1 MAAAEGSDTVK
12 VAIRCRGLNRAEL
25 ESASAFAINIHPET
39 NQIEAG
45 KKHFTFDGVFGPE
58 STQEDVYS
66 RSVQPL
72 VHSFLSGLNS
82 SILAYGQT
90 GAGKT
95 YTMGSNFTE
104 HTTASEAART
114 LGVIPR
120 VVEEVLD
127 AIASQRGESL
137 CSLEV
142 SFLEVYNEQVRD
154 LLRPADVPE
163 PKKGYQFQKDDFGNY
178 DVRGLTHVPLDSLEA
193 LARVLKLGASRRTTA
208 STQMNAT
215 SSRSHAIFSMRLEQT
230 PIGAEDDGS
239 VGAPHAEAGGAA
251 AAAAAGAPAAG
262 SDAEDAAPALMEA
275 TGVKRVSV
283 FRLVDLA
290 GSERSKKTKAEGDR
304 LREAN
309 NINQSLVTLGR
320 CITALASRAKHVP
333 FRQSKLTQLLSNSL
347 GGNSATLMV
356 ACVSPADSNFEETCM
371 TLSYAQQAASIQNTP
386 VVNAD
391 PTSAS
396 AVQLRHAN
404 HELRNELA
412 RLYAEGAAVDS
423 GVLGRH
429 GIAGGAAPSP
439 CPGRRA
445 LSRTGAA
452 TRAAAAG
459 PGGLGLGAGMGMTGM
474 ASMPVGAMGSA
485 LSAVAAA
492 HSAAEQMRQREELA
506 AAGADVARLEGQL
519 QAARAALTE
528 MSDRGRWA
536 VGQASS
542 LLDENTELAS
552 QRDMWRWRYET
563 LSGAFSKL
571 EGAGAASAAAKAGI
585 TPAERVAEALKEAG
599 EAAALSAMNRAR
611 AEMAALRAEQPVRSG
626 PGGATGKAAGGRR
639 VSKRKLAAKRAAA
652 AAATKA
658 AAAQSEGA
666 SAQESKTGEDGGEA
680 RPLCCEDDEDVD
692 MGGPASGCAAGS
704 SDEEAGGD
712 DSASAASDEE
722 DAHGDSDDDEE
733 EQEEEEED
741 DDDDDDAS
749 HADAAA
755 GDHGEEEEAH
765 GPTEHDVIHIKSQME
780 LRGQLQQVS
789 AVLHEKQQLLMAMA
803 AASGGSGDQ
812 TGMSVGERFDKLKAD
827 FQLEMRRSEAEV
839 TDMEEKMRALAAD
852 LEEAKKEAVR
862 ARDDAEKEAKAK
874 AASQKDDVLKGLR
887 AKIQTM
893 QRGMQE
899 AARAQ
904 KRRDR
909 ELSRIQALQGQIEG
923 HKREKVKLEK
933 IMREA
938 GKKYLEERKAHEHDR
953 AQAAKRERA
962 QALALK
968 RYQQELQRQG
978 RALEAAKQRVRT
990 LKQKDELA
998 KSRNAS
1004 ARRQRAAARRGR
1016 AGHAAAAP
1024 GSQKPHAAGDPLS
1037 AALAAGP
1044 SNPLGSPDVRLPL
1057 RAASAAAGAH
1067 GHGYGQTASR
1077 AGASGRGHR
1086 DLVTDTEGLHEA
1098 VARLIE
1104 RAAAEAAGSQTDI
1117 EAEDALQESLEVG
1130 DEASLVACHA
1140 APRGVDSNCRSL
1152 VMRTIYY
1159 RIQAA
1164 GWRSVAEAAVERRA
1178 AAAKELHALVQGAA
1192 ARSAGARR
1200 GPKFGGG
1207 GSGAGGPTGGG
1218 SSSSSAGGGGGGSGS
1233 FLDAGPDEACL
1244 GPDEAKRADS
1254 LRRDMVAL
1262 TLRVQ
1267 HAQAQTQAFA
1277 AALEGEGLGGSGWI
1291 RRAAAETPLR
1301 SKARQALAGRLL
1313 SWVMAMLVQ
1322 AQAALQT
1329 ATGTGIAARE
1339 GLGSTA
1345 SGSGNGP
1352 ASRGGRAGGRLG
1364 SAAAAGATQAELQEA
1379 VERAERSLKQE
1390 LWRVQCEAA
1399 AAQRE
1404 DAERVAVLQVQL
1416 VQARAEAAKAAGTAW
1431 AAEAEADA
1439 EEAAEEGGASGGSAG
1454 AADLGGEG
1462 KSAPK
1467 GSGPA
1472 GAGAACGEAG
1482 KDGRVRRMASV
1493 VSENQRLRGCI
1504 AEMEAMLG
1512 SYCDKSAA
1520 EADAARE
1527 ASEAVDTLLQR
1538 VSALEQ
1544 QLDAERRRA
1553 NAAAAAPRRLSIVST
1568 SPAPGKGG
1576 QAGRGHAAGSRSA
1589 AAEALRSMG
1598 GRAVHRMGATAE
1610 GDDEEDDDEDD
1621 HEHEHDIGR
1630 GMSSSGSASALPS
1643 VSEISAHLTL
1653 AFPGMSEGEHEDD
1666 DSPMAKS
1673 DMGPPAGFRGHSR
1686 SSSGASAHGGKHGP
1700 SRLRGLIL
1708 TTSER
1713 RASAVG
1719 GPGAGHAEAAAAAVA
1734 AEEQSAKLSRRD
1746 GGSPVAKR
1754 PRDSSGT
1761 ALPAAASSSAA
1772 ASAAAAAAASS
1783 AGRSGGGSGA
1793 GTGSGGVVSPAA
1805 APAGSLDAAKGT
1817 TGGPD
1822 LDEEAGEARKR
1833 PRVSGGAL
1841 AALATSAGSAGADTH
1856 AASTSAAAPSGAA
1869 AAAAAAAA
1877 ASGLA
1882 AASAA
1887 ADSDDSGDEF
1897 AGNGVGFEAMTS
1909 GAGLGG
1915 TGGVMGSG
1923 HPSLIEAAYA
1933 QQAAEGRALRS
1944 RRSKYVAP
1952 KGFGSTTAR
1961 GAPEHGTRVEERR
1974 RDAEAMISRDP
1985 AAIAAGAAAGITV
1998 AGAGATSSSGAPGFA
2013 PARVTVALPPAAS
2026 SAAPPRPP
2034 AAHGHSAAGAASS
2047 ASGAQSEPESEADA
2061 DGGSKA
2067 RTRARSSKQA
2077 RERLAKFLGEPK
2089 GSRRMSGAGIA
2100 DGGEGG
2106 KGRRTRQRLAEAAP
2120 DDKEN
2125 SGATDASGKA
2135 APPTRLGRSKLL
2147 PRS

>member
-611 AEMAALRAEQPVRSG
+611 AEMAALRAEQPARSG

-733 EQEEEEED
+733 EQEEEDDD

-1218 SSSSSAGGGGGGSGS
+1218 SSSSSSAGGGGGGSGS

-1713 RASAVG
+1713 RASAV
-1719 GPGAGHAEAAAAAVA
+1719 
-1734 AEEQSAKLSRRD
+1734 
-1746 GGSPVAKR
+1746 
-1754 PRDSSGT
+1754 
-1761 ALPAAASSSAA
+1761 AAASSKADSLDELLARLATLTAEVSAERATAAIPVCKRILELDPSNQLAKLFMGYLTKVKRDPKLAEAPVADGAGDGDDGDSDSDSDDSESSDDDEPAPQSAA
-1772 ASAAAAAAASS
+1772 VRGRAAAASS
-1783 AGRSGGGSGA
+1783 AGPRARAAASSRAGSG
-1793 GTGSGGVVSPAA
+1793 PR
-1805 APAGSLDAAKGT
+1805 
-1817 TGGPD
+1817 PD
-1822 LDEEAGEARKR
+1822 LK
-1833 PRVSGGAL
+1833 
-1841 AALATSAGSAGADTH
+1841 
-1856 AASTSAAAPSGAA
+1856 AA
-1869 AAAAAAAA
+1869 AARYR
-1877 ASGLA
+1877 
-1882 AASAA
+1882 
-1887 ADSDDSGDEF
+1887 
-1897 AGNGVGFEAMTS
+1897 VPTS
-1909 GAGLGG
+1909 G
-1915 TGGVMGSG
+1915 TRKP
-1923 HPSLIEAAYA
+1923 PS
-1933 QQAAEGRALRS
+1933 
-1944 RRSKYVAP
+1944 
-1952 KGFGSTTAR
+1952 
-1961 GAPEHGTRVEERR
+1961 
-1974 RDAEAMISRDP
+1974 
-1985 AAIAAGAAAGITV
+1985 
-1998 AGAGATSSSGAPGFA
+1998 
-2013 PARVTVALPPAAS
+2013 
-2026 SAAPPRPP
+2026 
-2034 AAHGHSAAGAASS
+2034 
-2047 ASGAQSEPESEADA
+2047 
-2061 DGGSKA
+2061 
-2067 RTRARSSKQA
+2067 
-2077 RERLAKFLGEPK
+2077 
-2089 GSRRMSGAGIA
+2089 
-2100 DGGEGG
+2100 
-2106 KGRRTRQRLAEAAP
+2106 
-2120 DDKEN
+2120 
-2125 SGATDASGKA
+2125 
-2135 APPTRLGRSKLL
+2135 
-2147 PRS
+2147 

>member
-1 MAAAEGSDTVK
+1 
-12 VAIRCRGLNRAEL
+12 
-25 ESASAFAINIHPET
+25 ET

-239 VGAPHAEAGGAA
+239 VGAPHTEAGGAA

-611 AEMAALRAEQPVRSG
+611 AEMAALRAEQPARSG

-652 AAATKA
+652 AAARKV

-733 EQEEEEED
+733 EQEEDDDD

-827 FQLEMRRSEAEV
+827 FQVEMRRSEAEV

-1192 ARSAGARR
+1192 A
-1200 GPKFGGG
+1200 
-1207 GSGAGGPTGGG
+1207 
-1218 SSSSSAGGGGGGSGS
+1218 
-1233 FLDAGPDEACL
+1233 
-1244 GPDEAKRADS
+1244 
-1254 LRRDMVAL
+1254 
-1262 TLRVQ
+1262 
-1267 HAQAQTQAFA
+1267 QTQAFA

-1538 VSALEQ
+1538 VGALEQ

-1621 HEHEHDIGR
+1621 HDHDIGR

-1772 ASAAAAAAASS
+1772 ASAAAAAAAASS

-1805 APAGSLDAAKGT
+1805 ATAGSLDAAKGT

-1869 AAAAAAAA
+1869 AAAAAAA
-1877 ASGLA
+1877 SGLA

-1915 TGGVMGSG
+1915 TGGLMGSG

>member
-1 MAAAEGSDTVK
+1 
-12 VAIRCRGLNRAEL
+12 
-25 ESASAFAINIHPET
+25 
-39 NQIEAG
+39 
-45 KKHFTFDGVFGPE
+45 
-58 STQEDVYS
+58 
-66 RSVQPL
+66 
-72 VHSFLSGLNS
+72 
-82 SILAYGQT
+82 
-90 GAGKT
+90 
-95 YTMGSNFTE
+95 
-104 HTTASEAART
+104 
-114 LGVIPR
+114 
-120 VVEEVLD
+120 
-127 AIASQRGESL
+127 
-137 CSLEV
+137 
-142 SFLEVYNEQVRD
+142 
-154 LLRPADVPE
+154 
-163 PKKGYQFQKDDFGNY
+163 
-178 DVRGLTHVPLDSLEA
+178 
-193 LARVLKLGASRRTTA
+193 
-208 STQMNAT
+208 
-215 SSRSHAIFSMRLEQT
+215 
-230 PIGAEDDGS
+230 
-239 VGAPHAEAGGAA
+239 
-251 AAAAAGAPAAG
+251 
-262 SDAEDAAPALMEA
+262 
-275 TGVKRVSV
+275 
-283 FRLVDLA
+283 
-290 GSERSKKTKAEGDR
+290 
-304 LREAN
+304 
-309 NINQSLVTLGR
+309 
-320 CITALASRAKHVP
+320 
-333 FRQSKLTQLLSNSL
+333 
-347 GGNSATLMV
+347 
-356 ACVSPADSNFEETCM
+356 M

-611 AEMAALRAEQPVRSG
+611 AEMAALRAEQPARSG

-733 EQEEEEED
+733 EQEEEEEDD

-1218 SSSSSAGGGGGGSGS
+1218 SSSSSSAGGGGGGSGS

-1686 SSSGASAHGGKHGP
+1686 SSSGASAHGGKH
-1700 SRLRGLIL
+1700 
-1708 TTSER
+1708 
-1713 RASAVG
+1713 
-1719 GPGAGHAEAAAAAVA
+1719 
-1734 AEEQSAKLSRRD
+1734 
-1746 GGSPVAKR
+1746 
-1754 PRDSSGT
+1754 
-1761 ALPAAASSSAA
+1761 AAASSKADSLDELLARLATLTAEVSAERATAAIPVCKRILELDPSNQLAKLFMGYLTKVKRDPKLAEAPVADGAGDGDDGDSDSDSDDSESSDDDEPAPQSAA
-1772 ASAAAAAAASS
+1772 VRGRAAAASS
-1783 AGRSGGGSGA
+1783 AGPRARAAASSRAGSG
-1793 GTGSGGVVSPAA
+1793 PR
-1805 APAGSLDAAKGT
+1805 
-1817 TGGPD
+1817 PD
-1822 LDEEAGEARKR
+1822 LK
-1833 PRVSGGAL
+1833 
-1841 AALATSAGSAGADTH
+1841 
-1856 AASTSAAAPSGAA
+1856 AA
-1869 AAAAAAAA
+1869 AARYR
-1877 ASGLA
+1877 
-1882 AASAA
+1882 
-1887 ADSDDSGDEF
+1887 
-1897 AGNGVGFEAMTS
+1897 VPTS
-1909 GAGLGG
+1909 G
-1915 TGGVMGSG
+1915 TRKP
-1923 HPSLIEAAYA
+1923 PS
-1933 QQAAEGRALRS
+1933 
-1944 RRSKYVAP
+1944 
-1952 KGFGSTTAR
+1952 
-1961 GAPEHGTRVEERR
+1961 
-1974 RDAEAMISRDP
+1974 
-1985 AAIAAGAAAGITV
+1985 
-1998 AGAGATSSSGAPGFA
+1998 
-2013 PARVTVALPPAAS
+2013 
-2026 SAAPPRPP
+2026 
-2034 AAHGHSAAGAASS
+2034 
-2047 ASGAQSEPESEADA
+2047 
-2061 DGGSKA
+2061 
-2067 RTRARSSKQA
+2067 
-2077 RERLAKFLGEPK
+2077 
-2089 GSRRMSGAGIA
+2089 
-2100 DGGEGG
+2100 
-2106 KGRRTRQRLAEAAP
+2106 
-2120 DDKEN
+2120 
-2125 SGATDASGKA
+2125 
-2135 APPTRLGRSKLL
+2135 
-2147 PRS
+2147 